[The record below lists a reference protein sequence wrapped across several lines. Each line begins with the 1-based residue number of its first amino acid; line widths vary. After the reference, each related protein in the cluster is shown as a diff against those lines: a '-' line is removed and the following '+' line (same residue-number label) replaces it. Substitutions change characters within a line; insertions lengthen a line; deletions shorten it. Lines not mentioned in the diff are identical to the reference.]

1 MSVTPEPPP
10 SHTPAPPPRGQ
21 GQRILV
27 VDDKDLVRDMIA
39 QTLEAFGYRTVL
51 ARDGAEAVRIYASEP
66 GAIAAVI
73 TDMMMPVMD
82 GAATIEALT
91 AIDPGVRI
99 IGTSG
104 LSLDGQPLKGA
115 TMRQVRFLAKPYTT
129 ETLLATL
136 HDVLRAPPG

>member
-1 MSVTPEPPP
+1 
-10 SHTPAPPPRGQ
+10 
-21 GQRILV
+21 
-27 VDDKDLVRDMIA
+27 MIA

-51 ARDGAEAVRIYASEP
+51 AGDGAEAVRIYTSEP

-104 LSLDGQPLKGA
+104 LSLDGQPLKGG
-115 TMRQVRFLAKPYTT
+115 TTRQVRFLAKPYTT